1 MPMAEQRQGRTYSTT
16 RVEAYTDGV
25 FAIAATLLVLDLT
38 TKTFSNISNDD
49 QMWAALAGMSE
60 SFMAFVIS
68 FGLLSLLWMIHLQ
81 QFRDIARVDSALM
94 WLNNIRLLF
103 IVLIPF
109 TTSLVSEYSQFY
121 AGRMLLP
128 INFFFA
134 TLFGFLAY
142 RWAAAQDGHLLSD
155 EVRPEAKEQSL
166 AGAVAVG
173 CAAVAVILSP
183 FIGSWGFLA
192 FVANQPI
199 TARLQKR
206 SRARRG

>member
-1 MPMAEQRQGRTYSTT
+1 MYSTT

-38 TKTFSNISNDD
+38 TTTFSHIDSDG

-60 SFMAFVIS
+60 SFTAFVIS

-81 QFRDIARVDSALM
+81 QFRDLARVDGGLM
-94 WLNNIRLLF
+94 WLNSIRLLF

-109 TTSLVSEYSQFY
+109 TTSLVAEYSDFY

-134 TLFGFLAY
+134 TLFGYLAY
-142 RWAAAQDGHLLSD
+142 RWAMAREGHLLD
-155 EVRPEAKEQSL
+155 DAARPDAPDQSI

-192 FVANQPI
+192 FVANQPL
-199 TARLQKR
+199 TVVLQRRRRARL
-206 SRARRG
+206 AG

>member
-1 MPMAEQRQGRTYSTT
+1 MAQQRQGRTYSTT

-38 TKTFSNISNDD
+38 TTTFSHIDSDG

-81 QFRDIARVDSALM
+81 QFRDIARVDGGLM
-94 WLNNIRLLF
+94 WLNSIRLLF

-109 TTSLVSEYSQFY
+109 TTSLVSEYSEFY

-142 RWAAAQDGHLLSD
+142 RWAMARNGHLLAD
-155 EVRPEAKEQSL
+155 DARPDAPAQSI

-173 CAAVAVILSP
+173 CAVVAMLLAP
-183 FIGSWGFLA
+183 FIGSWGFL
-192 FVANQPI
+192 VYVVNQPLSVV
-199 TARLQKR
+199 LQKR
-206 SRARRG
+206 QRSRTAT